1 MIKKVLAEFINLTEK
16 EWLVFSASL
25 ITKQYKKGDFFL
37 KEDDFCDHIGFVDEG
52 FFNFFYLINGVNHLR
67 GFFSP
72 NEFISNYP
80 CFLLE
85 HKSKFYV
92 QALEDSS
99 VTLIHRDDLLRFY
112 KTLPKVQELSRG
124 IVENLYLEVSE
135 KYESFFLKT
144 PVERYL
150 NLLTSEPKVIE
161 KLPQYMIASYLG
173 VTPEALCR
181 IKKRVTEKKIESLHI
196 DLG

>member
-1 MIKKVLAEFINLTEK
+1 MKDMNKEVLAEFMNLTEE

-37 KEDDFCDHIGFVDEG
+37 KEDEFCDYVGFVDKG
-52 FFNFFYLINGVNHLR
+52 FFNFFYLVNGVNHLR

-85 HKSKFYV
+85 RKSKFYI

-99 VTLIHRDDLLRFY
+99 VTLMHRDDLLMFY
-112 KTLPKVQELSRG
+112 KILPKVQELSRG
-124 IVENLYLEVSE
+124 IVENLYLEVSD

-144 PVERYL
+144 PEERYL
-150 NLLTSEPKVIE
+150 NLISSKPKAIE

-181 IKKRVTEKKIESLHI
+181 IKKRVTEAKVH
-196 DLG
+196 

>member
-1 MIKKVLAEFINLTEK
+1 MNKEVLAEFMNLTEE

-37 KEDDFCDHIGFVDEG
+37 KEDEFCDYVGFVDKG
-52 FFNFFYLINGVNHLR
+52 FFNFFYLVNGVNHVR

-85 HKSKFYV
+85 RKSKFYI

-99 VTLIHRDDLLRFY
+99 VTLMHRDDLLMYY
-112 KTLPKVQELSRG
+112 KILPKVQELSRG
-124 IVENLYLEVSE
+124 IVENLYLEVSD

-144 PVERYL
+144 PEERYL
-150 NLLTSEPKVIE
+150 NLISSKPKVIE

-173 VTPEALCR
+173 VTPEGLCR
-181 IKKRVTEKKIESLHI
+181 IKKRVTEAKVH
-196 DLG
+196 